1 MVVAAFVAPFLLPAT
16 ARFVAT
22 AAKLPDVSLAV
33 ITAEPVERLPTELK
47 HHLDGHWRVDDTL
60 DPRQLV
66 EAVRGLSQ
74 QLGPVE
80 RLVGAL
86 EQLQVPMAYVR
97 EQLGIDGM
105 DTQTALNVRDKSRM
119 KTVLR
124 AAGIPCARHQL
135 VTNASEAFA
144 FAEAVGFPL
153 VAKPPAGAGAQAT
166 YRLDDVSAL
175 RGWLEAL
182 PPHSDAPGL
191 LEEFLTGEEH
201 TFDSVTVG
209 GQTVFSSIADYL
221 PTPLEV
227 LRQPWIQ
234 WTVVLPRELDD
245 PRYDGIWE
253 IGPAALQALGVRD
266 ALTHMEWFAGRTVQ
280 LLFPR
285 WRHGRRVRRSRRC
298 WDMCTTW
305 TSTGSG
311 RSWSS
316 SAGSTRPNAATPPGL
331 RTCVVRAAA
340 GFAPFMGSTSCSA
353 RSGSSSSKRA
363 CRMWGN
369 PPRQVMKGRGT
380 SSCGILRPRSSGMP
394 CTASSA
400 GSGWSWSRRSEH
412 CDDLARLPGG
422 DGVFHSSALGRR
434 CDGYWNR

>member
-22 AAKLPDVSLAV
+22 AAKLPDVTLAV
-33 ITAEPVERLPTELK
+33 ITAEPAERLSPELK
-47 HHLDGHWRVDDTL
+47 QHLDGHWRVDDPL
-60 DPRQLV
+60 DPQQLV
-66 EAVRGLSQ
+66 DAVRGLSQ

-86 EQLQVPMAYVR
+86 EQLQVPMAFVR

-124 AAGIPCARHQL
+124 EAGIPCARHQL
-135 VTNASEAFA
+135 VTNASEALA
-144 FAEAVGFPL
+144 FAEEVGFPL

-166 YRLDDVSAL
+166 YRLDDRSAL
-175 RGWLEAL
+175 RGWLKAIT
-182 PPHSDAPGL
+182 PHPDSPGL

-234 WTVVLPRELDD
+234 WTVLLPRDLDD

-253 IGPAALQALGVRD
+253 VGPAALRALGVRD
-266 ALTHMEWFAGRTVQ
+266 ALTHMEWF
-280 LLFPR
+280 
-285 WRHGRRVRRSRRC
+285 RRP
-298 WDMCTTW
+298 D
-305 TSTGSG
+305 GSVAV
-311 RSWSS
+311 SEV
-316 SAGSTRPNAATPPGL
+316 AARPPGAQITSML
-331 RTCVVRAAA
+331 GYVHDVDFYRTWVELVILGRFDPPERRYAA
-340 GFAPFMGSTSCSA
+340 GTAYLRG
-353 RSGSSSSKRA
+353 
-363 CRMWGN
+363 
-369 PPRQVMKGRGT
+369 QGRG
-380 SSCGILRPRSSGMP
+380 RV
-394 CTASSA
+394 
-400 GSGWSWSRRSEH
+400 GSVQGVDQLQRE
-412 CDDLARLPGG
+412 LGQLVVEARLPDMGQPA
-422 DGVFHSSALGRR
+422 SSGYEGEGYVIVRDADTEVVRDALRR
-434 CDGYWNR
+434 IISEIRVELVEAQ

>member
-22 AAKLPDVSLAV
+22 AAKLSDVRLAV
-33 ITAEPVERLPTELK
+33 ITAEPAERLSPELK
-47 HHLDGHWRVDDTL
+47 QHLDGHWRVDDPL
-60 DPRQLV
+60 NPQQLV
-66 EAVRGLSQ
+66 DAVRGLSQ

-86 EQLQVPMAYVR
+86 EQLQVPMAFVR

-124 AAGIPCARHQL
+124 EAGIPCARHQL
-135 VTNASEAFA
+135 VTNASEALA
-144 FAEAVGFPL
+144 FAEEVGFPL

-166 YRLDDVSAL
+166 YRLDDRSAL
-175 RGWLEAL
+175 RGWLKAIT
-182 PPHSDAPGL
+182 PHPDSPGL

-234 WTVVLPRELDD
+234 WTVLLPRDLDD

-253 IGPAALQALGVRD
+253 VGPAALRALGVRD
-266 ALTHMEWFAGRTVQ
+266 ALTHMEWF
-280 LLFPR
+280 
-285 WRHGRRVRRSRRC
+285 RRP
-298 WDMCTTW
+298 D
-305 TSTGSG
+305 GSVAV
-311 RSWSS
+311 SEV
-316 SAGSTRPNAATPPGL
+316 AARPPGAQITSML
-331 RTCVVRAAA
+331 GYVHDVDFYRTWAELVILGRFDPPERRYAA
-340 GFAPFMGSTSCSA
+340 GTAYLRG
-353 RSGSSSSKRA
+353 
-363 CRMWGN
+363 
-369 PPRQVMKGRGT
+369 QGRG
-380 SSCGILRPRSSGMP
+380 RV
-394 CTASSA
+394 
-400 GSGWSWSRRSEH
+400 GSVQGVDQLQRE
-412 CDDLARLPGG
+412 LGQLVVEARLPDMGQPA
-422 DGVFHSSALGRR
+422 SSGYEGEGYVIVRDADTEVVRDALRR
-434 CDGYWNR
+434 IISEIRVELVEAQ